1 MCCTRRGGI
10 LSTKVAPAW
19 EKQEPSGLIGPLPA
33 GLRGAGSIH
42 RCLGS
47 APSCGQGVLRSAPF
61 DMPFLRAPAFP
72 PGAPA
77 PPDGCSAFPLG
88 VLSAHGWAGCDAP
101 RAFLPKKR
109 RCSRLPNA
117 ACGRGQAVPQLSP
130 TGTVPCFA
138 CCETICISMSPSKNS
153 ISGALFSSD
162 CWRCQQRAENSFSCR
177 SELTGCSE

>member
-10 LSTKVAPAW
+10 LSMKVAPAW
-19 EKQEPSGLIGPLPA
+19 EKQEPSGLTGPLPA

-47 APSCGQGVLRSAPF
+47 APSCGQGVLRSAPS

-72 PGAPA
+72 EVLRHHQMGAVRFHLVSCLPTA
-77 PPDGCSAFPLG
+77 GQGAMLHL
-88 VLSAHGWAGCDAP
+88 LS
-101 RAFLPKKR
+101 FPKKR

-138 CCETICISMSPSKNS
+138 CCETICISMSPGKNS

-162 CWRCQQRAENSFSCR
+162 CWRCQQRAENSFSCG
-177 SELTGCSE
+177 SKLTGCSE

>member
-1 MCCTRRGGI
+1 MPASQLLSVVVPVGGLVLRLCCTRRGEI

-101 RAFLPKKR
+101 PAFLPKNTAMLTVAKR
-109 RCSRLPNA
+109 CLWQRAGSATALPN
-117 ACGRGQAVPQLSP
+117 R
-130 TGTVPCFA
+130 
-138 CCETICISMSPSKNS
+138 N
-153 ISGALFSSD
+153 
-162 CWRCQQRAENSFSCR
+162 R
-177 SELTGCSE
+177 SLLCLLRNDLHFNEPR